1 HIWEDKLINRKN
13 GRTCPFCS
21 IHSVSIQKRYP
32 ELAKQWDFE
41 KNGEMTPLNTPFGY
55 GKAVWWKCSKGD
67 DHVWKATP
75 NSRTK
80 QKSGCST
87 GCPICSGRK
96 VVSSNCL
103 ANTNPKLALEW
114 NHLLNKKLTPY
125 QVTSGSGK
133 KVWWKCPKGND
144 HIWEATVLNRSN
156 GLGCPFCTLTPQS
169 KQELIITF
177 ELKQFF
183 DINPKGFK
191 TRVDGKLWSID
202 IYVPEINLGIEFDG
216 SYWHKGKSE
225 LDKLKTKKLHQEG
238 FHIIRVRQ
246 EPLKRI
252 FDNDVMVRKKF
263 DGKVIVN
270 DILKQIL
277 KEHSLD
283 SKIISK
289 INKYLALDS
298 IQNEKALDKYIDMIL
313 EEKAERKKSK

>member
-1 HIWEDKLINRKN
+1 
-13 GRTCPFCS
+13 
-21 IHSVSIQKRYP
+21 
-32 ELAKQWDFE
+32 
-41 KNGEMTPLNTPFGY
+41 GE
-55 GKAVWWKCSKGD
+55 
-67 DHVWKATP
+67 DHVWKVSP
-75 NSRTK
+75 HLRNK
-80 QKSGCST
+80 DNT
-87 GCPICSGRK
+87 GCPICK
-96 VVSSNCL
+96 NKIVVKSNSL
-103 ANTNPKLALEW
+103 ATTHPELVKEW
-114 NHLLNKKLTPY
+114 HPTKNGDLTPY
-125 QVTSGSGK
+125 DLVVGTPK
-133 KVWWKCPKGND
+133 KVWWKCPKGDD
-144 HIWEATVLNRSN
+144 HTWKASPHLRNKDNT
-156 GLGCPFCTLTPQS
+156 GCPFCTLTPQS

-252 FDNDVMVRKKF
+252 FDNDVMVSKKF

-270 DILKQIL
+270 DILNQIL

-298 IQNEKALDKYIDMIL
+298 IQNEKALDKYIDIIL